1 MDKVQLAVLG
11 IVPAPQNS
19 YTIILNE
26 INGTKAIPITIGA
39 FEAQSI
45 ALELEGVTP
54 IRPMAHD
61 LIKTLIYS
69 TNINLTEVL
78 LCDFKDGVFFSRL
91 IFEEEGFEIDC
102 RPSDA
107 IAVALRCNSPIYIS
121 EYILDEVGLESQLEI
136 SASEVVKKSSSGVPP
151 KSKIESLEQRLEK
164 AIHEENYEM
173 AAQIRDEIKKFL
185 ESQ

>member
-1 MDKVQLAVLG
+1 MDKVTIVLG
-11 IVPAPQNS
+11 IVPAPQHS
-19 YTIILNE
+19 YTIILKE
-26 INGTKAIPITIGA
+26 LDGTRALPITIGA

-69 TNINLTEVL
+69 TNIILTEVL

-91 IFEEEGFEIDC
+91 VFDEEVFEIDC

-107 IAVALRCNSPIYIS
+107 IAIALRCNAPVYVS
-121 EYILDEVGLESQLEI
+121 EDILEEVGLESQLEI
-136 SASEVVKKSSSGVPP
+136 SATSDAMKKVSSIAP
-151 KSKIESLEQRLEK
+151 KSKIDALEHRLEK
-164 AIHEENYEM
+164 AIQDEDYEV